1 MLTKKNPRIFQTK
14 LQQHSQDCKQTSTDR
29 PCNRAPRYGFPDRQ
43 RLHQHPHF
51 TCVLPWRCHRKR
63 SQALASDEQLKYL
76 STAKTL
82 FIDGTFK
89 MVCKPFVQLLSIH
102 FFAKHEDNM
111 KQLPGIFVLMSR
123 KRKKEKLQEGTS
135 TYSETASIATSR
147 ERLVADFEETGYGEP

>member
-1 MLTKKNPRIFQTK
+1 MLKYLLVVFLSFSFWTLVR
-14 LQQHSQDCKQTSTDR
+14 R
-29 PCNRAPRYGFPDRQ
+29 NRAPRYGFPDRQ

-102 FFAKHEDNM
+102 FFANLEIHILGLCCTVCLLMSVCSPDYVVVVWS
-111 KQLPGIFVLMSR
+111 GIFWVFFWSASSSR
-123 KRKKEKLQEGTS
+123 IFS
-135 TYSETASIATSR
+135 THIQA
-147 ERLVADFEETGYGEP
+147 

>member
-1 MLTKKNPRIFQTK
+1 MLTKKKPRIFQTK

-29 PCNRAPRYGFPDRQ
+29 PCNRAPRYRFPDRQ

-51 TCVLPWRCHRKR
+51 TCVLPWRCHRTR

-111 KQLPGIFVLMSR
+111 KQLPGVFVLMFR
-123 KRKKEKLQEGTS
+123 KRKKERKT
-135 TYSETASIATSR
+135 TRRYFNI
-147 ERLVADFEETGYGEP
+147 F